1 MNIILKL
8 FKEKKMKYIAILFT
22 VFTLISCGAKE
33 LTVTIQ
39 PDGNKMAFAT
49 TEFTVKAGQKV
60 NLVMNNTATVAVMKH
75 NIVILNDE
83 SKVNEV
89 GQQALSA
96 PGYLPEHPA
105 ILAATPMADAGET
118 TQTSFT
124 APTEPGEYVYI
135 CTFPGHYMMMKGKM
149 IVN

>member
-1 MNIILKL
+1 MNFILKL
-8 FKEKKMKYIAILFT
+8 LKEKKMKYIAILLT
-22 VFTLISCGAKE
+22 VFTLWSCGSKE
-33 LTVTIQ
+33 LTVTIE

-49 TEFTVKAGQKV
+49 TEFSVKAGQKV
-60 NLVMNNTATVAVMKH
+60 NLVMNNTATIAVMKH

-83 SKVNEV
+83 SKISEV

-96 PGYLPEHPA
+96 QGYLPEHPS
-105 ILAATPMADAGET
+105 IIAATPMADAGAT